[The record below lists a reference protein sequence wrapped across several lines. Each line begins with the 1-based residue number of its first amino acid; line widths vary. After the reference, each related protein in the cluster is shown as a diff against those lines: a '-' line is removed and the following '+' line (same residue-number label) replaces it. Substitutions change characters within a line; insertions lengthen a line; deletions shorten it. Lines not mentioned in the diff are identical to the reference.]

1 MTFILNN
8 ISRPELYALYKQSM
22 HELENFFDFKFTQNP
37 PNFILLPDRNS
48 FDTLTG
54 SKTED
59 WVVGLTLKGN
69 VYLLDQE
76 HYEKESSHKYS
87 EEKYLALAKHELVHC
102 FTNVV
107 ASGCQKPVWLI
118 EGISIYLSGQN
129 KFKKTPQVFN
139 TFIEFYNKGGAGV
152 YAESGFVVEL
162 LVKKYGKDRL
172 IELLRRASEA
182 KSQKEFADLF
192 RSIYKLDLSYESI
205 ESLK

>member
-8 ISRPELYALYKQSM
+8 ISKPKLEALYKQSM

-76 HYEKESSHKYS
+76 NYEKESSHKYS

-107 ASGCQKPVWLI
+107 VSGCQKPVWLI

-129 KFKKTPQVFN
+129 KFKKKPQVFS
-139 TFIEFYNKGGAGV
+139 TFIDFYDHGGAGV
-152 YAESGFVVEL
+152 YAESGYVVNL
-162 LVKKYGKDRL
+162 LVQVYGKDKL
-172 IELLRRASEA
+172 IELLRKIGAA
-182 KSQKEFADLF
+182 KSQKEFTEMF
-192 RSIYKLDLSYESI
+192 RSIYEIELDYKNITELI
-205 ESLK
+205 